1 MLAFGDRCQCLLHC
15 ADGGG
20 ERPAAN
26 DRNTEIEKILNKEK
40 RHYIP
45 MIDKILIANRGEI
58 ALRIIRAC
66 RELGIETVAV
76 YSTADKNALHAQ
88 IADRSVCIGGARST
102 DSYLNSRAILAACE
116 ITGARAIHPGF
127 GFLSESSRFVRLC
140 DRCGIKWIG
149 PGAEAMEAMGDK
161 ANAKATMIK
170 AGVPVVRG
178 SDGVVADLDEAKRIS
193 AEIGYPV
200 LVKASAGGGGRGIRR
215 ADSEK
220 DLESALT
227 AAKQEALRF
236 FGNDDVYIE
245 KFIVNPR
252 HVELQILADEHGNVI
267 HLGERDCSCQRRNQ
281 KVLEE
286 SPSPIM
292 TPELRER
299 MGEAAVKAAKA
310 CGYQNAGTVEF
321 LVDNDRNFY
330 FMEMNAR
337 IQVEHPVTEMET
349 GIDLIKQ
356 QIMIA
361 DGMPLGIKQEDVKLC
376 GHTIECRINAEDPKN
391 GFRPCPGRIESVHCP
406 GGFGVRIDTAV
417 YQGYEIPQYYDN
429 MIAKLIVH
437 GQDREEAITKMRVA
451 LGEMLIEGVQT
462 NIDYQLN
469 LLRDKEFRS
478 GRFDIGF
485 LNRKDFS

>member
-1 MLAFGDRCQCLLHC
+1 
-15 ADGGG
+15 
-20 ERPAAN
+20 
-26 DRNTEIEKILNKEK
+26 
-40 RHYIP
+40 

-88 IADRSVCIGGARST
+88 IADRSVCIGGPKST
-102 DSYLNSRAILAACE
+102 DSYLNTRAILAACE
-116 ITGARAIHPGF
+116 ITGAQAIHPGF

-140 DRCGIKWIG
+140 GKCGIKWIG
-149 PGAEAMEAMGDK
+149 PGADAMDAMGDK

-170 AGVPVVRG
+170 AGVPVVMG
-178 SDGVVADLDEAKRIS
+178 SEGVVTDLVEAKRI
-193 AEIGYPV
+193 AKEIGYPV

-220 DLESALT
+220 DLEPAIT

-252 HVELQILADEHGNVI
+252 HIEVQILADEHGNVI
-267 HLGERDCSCQRRNQ
+267 HLGERDCSCQRRRQ

-292 TPELRER
+292 TPGLREK

-310 CGYQNAGTVEF
+310 CGYTNAGTVEF
-321 LVDNDRNFY
+321 LIDKDRNFY

-337 IQVEHPVTEMET
+337 IQVEHPVTEMAAD
-349 GIDLIKQ
+349 IDLVKQ
-356 QIMIA
+356 QILIA
-361 DGMPLGIKQEDVKLC
+361 SGLPLDIKQEDVHLS
-376 GHTIECRINAEDPKN
+376 GHVIECRINAEDPKN
-391 GFRPCPGRIESVHCP
+391 NFRPSPGKIESIHVP
-406 GGFGVRIDTAV
+406 GGFGIRIDTAA

-429 MIAKLIVH
+429 MIAKLIVR
-437 GQDREEAITKMRVA
+437 GRDRAEAITKMKVA

-469 LLRDKEFRS
+469 LLRDSEFMK
-478 GRFDIGF
+478 GQFDIGF
-485 LNRKDFS
+485 LDRKDFS